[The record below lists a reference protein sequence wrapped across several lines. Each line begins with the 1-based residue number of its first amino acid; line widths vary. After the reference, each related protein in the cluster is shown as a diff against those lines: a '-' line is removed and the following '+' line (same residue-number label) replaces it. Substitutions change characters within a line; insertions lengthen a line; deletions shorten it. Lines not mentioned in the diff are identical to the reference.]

1 MVNKFNARQ
10 QALIE
15 NVDDLD
21 LDNTTIALELEQ
33 GRSQNAG
40 KLQGAL
46 LK

>member
-1 MVNKFNARQ
+1 MVNKFIVRQ

-40 KLQGAL
+40 KL
-46 LK
+46 

>member
-1 MVNKFNARQ
+1 MNDMVNKFNVRQ

-40 KLQGAL
+40 KL
-46 LK
+46 